1 MPSDLA
7 SRIQQL
13 LEEREQH
20 VAAAERINETIA
32 SIEAVLGVSLNG
44 NGRRRGRPPK
54 DQKQW
59 MEAPARKTRK
69 RRRGRGNYE
78 TTAEEFV
85 LSFVKANRSPT
96 TREINQHWKSEGRGH
111 TADNTL
117 VKLVKTKQLK
127 RIPLKEGRGSTY
139 EIR

>member
-1 MPSDLA
+1 MPSDIA

-13 LEEREQH
+13 MEQRDLH
-20 VAAAERINETIA
+20 AAAAARINETIA
-32 SIEAVLGVSLNG
+32 SISALLGTSTNG

-59 MEAPARKTRK
+59 MRKGT
-69 RRRGRGNYE
+69 YE
-78 TTAEEFV
+78 TTAEEFI
-85 LSFVKANRSPT
+85 LSFVKAKPGST

-117 VKLVKTKQLK
+117 VKLVKNKQLK
-127 RIPLKEGRGSTY
+127 RIPLEEGRGSRY